1 MRHRAAAA
9 GSTPFVKAS
18 FAVGSSELRVDLA
31 QAVEL
36 ARPLGFDGASARHFA
51 APAAEARPFSIGDF
65 SGDVATGASCNCRT
79 ITLTPHCN
87 GTHTECV
94 AHLTVEA
101 LDAWRVVPRAPVA
114 AIVVSVVPDRI
125 GEDRVITRA
134 ALAAAWQCADV
145 PPGPVV
151 PQALILR
158 TLPDPND
165 AGATAPGSMAPYV
178 AADAASWIVG
188 LGIAHLVLDLPSL
201 DRTHD
206 GGLLAAHRIFFGLPP
221 KSRRLADAARAYAT
235 VTELAHIPDSLA
247 DGPCLLAWQVPAM
260 AGDAV
265 PSRPLAYRYETIHG
279 PVT

>member
-1 MRHRAAAA
+1 AAAA

-18 FAVGSSELRVDLA
+18 FAVGGGDLRVDLA

-94 AHLTVEA
+94 AHLTVEV

-134 ALAAAWQCADV
+134 ALAAAWQCAGV

-151 PQALILR
+151 PQALIL
-158 TLPDPND
+158 
-165 AGATAPGSMAPYV
+165 
-178 AADAASWIVG
+178 
-188 LGIAHLVLDLPSL
+188 
-201 DRTHD
+201 
-206 GGLLAAHRIFFGLPP
+206 
-221 KSRRLADAARAYAT
+221 
-235 VTELAHIPDSLA
+235 
-247 DGPCLLAWQVPAM
+247 
-260 AGDAV
+260 
-265 PSRPLAYRYETIHG
+265 
-279 PVT
+279 

>member
-1 MRHRAAAA
+1 MKAVFSVGA
-9 GSTPFVKAS
+9 G
-18 FAVGSSELRVDLA
+18 ELRVDLA

-36 ARPLGFDGASARHFA
+36 ARPLGFDGTSARHFA
-51 APAAEARPFSIGDF
+51 APAAHARPFSIGDF

-101 LDAWRVVPRAPVA
+101 LDAWRVVPRVPIA
-114 AIVVSVVPDRI
+114 AIVVSVVPERI
-125 GEDRVITRA
+125 GEDRVVSRA
-134 ALAAAWQCADV
+134 ALAAAWQRACASPGDV
-145 PPGPVV
+145 APE
-151 PQALILR
+151 ALILR
-158 TLPDPND
+158 TLPAMDDTGAND
-165 AGATAPGSMAPYV
+165 TDSMAPYV
-178 AADAASWIVG
+178 AADAAAWIVG
-188 LGIAHLVLDLPSL
+188 QGIAHLVLDLPSL

-221 KSRRLADAARAYAT
+221 RSRRLFDAARPHAT

-247 DGPCLLAWQVPAM
+247 DGACLLAWQVPAM

-265 PSRPLAYRYETIHG
+265 PSRPLAYRYEKISGSAT
-279 PVT
+279 